1 MGRTKFYLRL
11 TEPRKLNQPGIQPT
25 FNQLKAFYRISV
37 GASSM
42 LVPINL
48 VRLDERTKRLVLL
61 IGETIEIQIRKHG
74 AVTID

>member
-1 MGRTKFYLRL
+1 M
-11 TEPRKLNQPGIQPT
+11 QPT
-25 FNQLKAFYRISV
+25 FEQLKAFYRISV
-37 GASSM
+37 GASNM

-61 IGETIEIQIRKHG
+61 IGETIEIQIRKNG